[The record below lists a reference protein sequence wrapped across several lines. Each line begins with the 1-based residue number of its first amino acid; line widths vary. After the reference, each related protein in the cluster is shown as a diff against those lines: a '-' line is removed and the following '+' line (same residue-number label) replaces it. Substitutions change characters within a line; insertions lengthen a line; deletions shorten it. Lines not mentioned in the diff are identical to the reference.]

1 MIRIINACLAI
12 GLFLVLGSAATAS
25 PTDTGEMLRDPT
37 DGKPR
42 KFLPATAA
50 ESQAGITRAKAI
62 AAAVAEAM
70 GVTFETLETDHFL
83 IFTDWDKR
91 EHTFL
96 KNNMER
102 AYDAVCKQFNVSRRE
117 NVFAGKLPVYM
128 FATQK
133 EFQNFAKTRDGFD
146 AGKGILG
153 YFMPSQKDPNGH
165 MAMWKPAVK
174 AQTGGVKGAER
185 DWAATLVHEF
195 THAFMA
201 RYRTNARLPRWLNE
215 GIAEVVAD
223 SQFRNPM
230 SREWTRQYFRAGQT
244 RVGDML
250 KEKHVMT
257 GDDYPVSQTM
267 VETLVAA
274 NSKAFVAMVHSLKD
288 GETWAEALK
297 KHYKTDDAGFIESWK
312 KYIMTVP

>member
-70 GVTFETLETDHFL
+70 GVTFETLDTDHFL

-146 AGKGILG
+146 AGARSAHEVTPRDLG
-153 YFMPSQKDPNGH
+153 
-165 MAMWKPAVK
+165 
-174 AQTGGVKGAER
+174 ER
-185 DWAATLVHEF
+185 DV
-195 THAFMA
+195 
-201 RYRTNARLPRWLNE
+201 RRLH
-215 GIAEVVAD
+215 GI
-223 SQFRNPM
+223 
-230 SREWTRQYFRAGQT
+230 
-244 RVGDML
+244 
-250 KEKHVMT
+250 
-257 GDDYPVSQTM
+257 
-267 VETLVAA
+267 
-274 NSKAFVAMVHSLKD
+274 
-288 GETWAEALK
+288 
-297 KHYKTDDAGFIESWK
+297 
-312 KYIMTVP
+312 